1 MERGAGRG
9 RPQRRSGEML
19 GCVGVSFEDWGRTTK
34 AAAAAALY
42 CQLIIVIYF
51 AAADF

>member
-19 GCVGVSFEDWGRTTK
+19 GCVGVGFEDWTK